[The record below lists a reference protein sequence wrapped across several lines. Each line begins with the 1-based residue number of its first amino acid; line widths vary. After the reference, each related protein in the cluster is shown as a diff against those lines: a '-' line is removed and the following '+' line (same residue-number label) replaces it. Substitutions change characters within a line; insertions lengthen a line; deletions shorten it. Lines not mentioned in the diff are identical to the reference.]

1 MSRLDG
7 RCAVVTG
14 AARGLGLAAARRLAA
29 AGAHVLL
36 TDMCRDEG
44 EAHAAALRADGHDA
58 YFVVQDVTDPER
70 WPGVLDVAIERWGR
84 LDMLVNNAGIAEIAD
99 IETLDFA
106 GWRRTMSVNLD
117 SVFLGM
123 QAAIA
128 RMKQSGGGAIVNVA
142 SIEGLVGEPLVPAYN
157 ASKGGV
163 RLLTRS
169 AALHCA
175 ERGYGIR
182 INSVCPGFANTQMV
196 SGAVSKMS
204 TSDADAFASRLMAR
218 IPMHRL
224 ADPDEIARAIVFL
237 VSDDSSYMT
246 GADLVIDGG
255 YTAC

>member
-14 AARGLGLAAARRLAA
+14 AARGLGLATARRLAA

-36 TDMCRDEG
+36 SDTCADEG
-44 EAHAAALRADGHDA
+44 EAQAGILRGEGHDA
-58 YFVVQDVTDPER
+58 YFVAHDVTDPAD
-70 WPGVLDVAIERWGR
+70 WAALLDVAVGRWGR
-84 LDMLVNNAGIAEIAD
+84 VDILVNNAGIAEIAD

-106 GWRRTMSVNLD
+106 GWRRTLSVNLD
-117 SVFLGM
+117 SVFLGT

-128 RMKQSGGGAIVNVA
+128 RMKVSGGGAIVNVA
-142 SIEGLVGEPLVPAYN
+142 SIEGLVGEPLLPAYN

-169 AALHCA
+169 AAIHCA
-175 ERGYGIR
+175 SRGYGIR
-182 INSVCPGFANTQMV
+182 INAVCPGFANTRMI
-196 SGAVSKMS
+196 SGAVGTMS
-204 TSDADAFASRLMAR
+204 PRDADTFALRLMSR
-218 IPMHRL
+218 IPMHRF
-224 ADPDEIARAIVFL
+224 ADPDEIARAVVFL
-237 VSDDSSYMT
+237 ASDDSSYMT